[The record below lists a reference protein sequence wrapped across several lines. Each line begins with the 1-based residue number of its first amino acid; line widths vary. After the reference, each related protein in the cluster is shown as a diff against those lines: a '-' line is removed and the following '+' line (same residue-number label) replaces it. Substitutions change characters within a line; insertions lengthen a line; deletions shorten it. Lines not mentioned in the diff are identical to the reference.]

1 MNRRRLAVVASVLA
15 LGSVLGYRAG
25 SSASAAPDSKPAPE
39 KKQAA
44 EGKQASDNKQ
54 DSLDVRIA
62 RAQLSLAEATL
73 RKAQDQNRRV
83 GETISGGLLAQFTDA
98 VQVARAQLEAAESAS
113 GGDSLAAW
121 IRRAESS
128 VREAENRWKR
138 AAEVNRL
145 SAGTVAAIDVERLR
159 LTVEIAKLQVERG
172 KALADAS
179 TEAKLHW
186 QVDVLN
192 DEVAR
197 LKSQTGVLLQ
207 NRGPTDF

>member
-1 MNRRRLAVVASVLA
+1 MNRRLAVVASVLA

-39 KKQAA
+39 K
-44 EGKQASDNKQ
+44 KQASDNKQ

-121 IRRAESS
+121 IRRAEAS

>member
-1 MNRRRLAVVASVLA
+1 MNLRRLAVVASVLTI
-15 LGSVLGYRAG
+15 GSVLGYRAG
-25 SSASAAPDSKPAPE
+25 STASAAPEAKSGSAKSEDAKSQNAKSDSV
-39 KKQAA
+39 
-44 EGKQASDNKQ
+44 
-54 DSLDVRIA
+54 DVRYA
-62 RAQLSLAEATL
+62 RAQLQLAEATL

-83 GETISGGLLAQFTDA
+83 GETISAGLLAQFTDA
-98 VQVARAQLEAAESAS
+98 VQVARAQLAAAENP
-113 GGDSLAAW
+113 GGADSLAAW
-121 IRRAESS
+121 IRRAESG

-138 AAEVNRL
+138 AQEVNRL

-172 KALADAS
+172 KSLASAS
-179 TEAKLHW
+179 NEAKLNW

-192 DEVAR
+192 DDIAR